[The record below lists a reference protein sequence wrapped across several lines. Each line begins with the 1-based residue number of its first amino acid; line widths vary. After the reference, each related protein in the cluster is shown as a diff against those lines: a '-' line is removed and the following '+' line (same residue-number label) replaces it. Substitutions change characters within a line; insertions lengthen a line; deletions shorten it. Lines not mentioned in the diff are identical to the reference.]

1 MSAARDAGVPPCG
14 FLLHF
19 VLLAML
25 SGATIGTAKLVTTF
39 YALHLGADAAQVGF
53 ISAMESLGMVLVT
66 VPAGF
71 LIARFGA
78 RRVYFIASL
87 GPLLLNLLI
96 PFTSVWYAI
105 ALTQLLIGLCI
116 PFRIVSMNSAFLEHL
131 KHAGSSRAGWYRA
144 ALVVGIGLCGPAVA
158 DLLGARLGNT
168 GIFAVVAASFAVMAV
183 YGHAFLPEA
192 RPVAPPEAG
201 PATGMLAG
209 LRDMLRSPEIGN
221 SCLIEVL
228 AGATNAL
235 YGTFI
240 MVVAIQ
246 SLHMSRAEALQL
258 VMVQGAASVLW
269 LMGLG
274 RVVSRLSERQVYPFS
289 VAAASGGL
297 MLLGTGQG
305 FAALAAGAVLM
316 SLGAAMIHLLNMTQL
331 SRHSMDKSRI
341 SGLFNLASM
350 AGAFAGAM
358 AGSLLNRWM
367 PVQHVFL
374 AWIPMVLLTTLAC
387 RVHAGRHAGRA
398 ALNAAGA

>member
-1 MSAARDAGVPPCG
+1 MNAARDAGASPRG

-39 YALHLGADAAQVGF
+39 YALHLGADAAQVGL

-96 PFTSVWYAI
+96 PFTSIWYAI

-131 KHAGSSRAGWYRA
+131 KHAGSNRAGWYRA
-144 ALVVGIGLCGPAVA
+144 ALVVGIGLCGPLAA
-158 DLLGARLGNT
+158 DLLGARLGHV
-168 GIFAVVAASFAVMAV
+168 GIFAVVAASFAVMAM
-183 YGHAFLPEA
+183 YGHTFLPEA
-192 RPVAPPEAG
+192 RPSVEAPAG
-201 PATGMLAG
+201 MIAG

-240 MVVAIQ
+240 VVVAIQ
-246 SLHMSRAEALQL
+246 SLHMSKAEALQL

-269 LMGLG
+269 LLGLG
-274 RVVSRLSERQVYPFS
+274 RVVETLGARRVYPAS
-289 VAAASGGL
+289 IIAASAGL
-297 MLLGTGQG
+297 ALLGLGSG
-305 FAALAAGAVLM
+305 FVSLAIGAVLM
-316 SLGAAMIHLLNMTQL
+316 SLGAAMIHLLNMGQL
-331 SRHSMDKSRI
+331 SRHRMDKSRI

-358 AGSLLNRWM
+358 AGSVLNRWLPM
-367 PVQHVFL
+367 QQVFL
-374 AWIPMVLLTTLAC
+374 AWIPLVLLTAVAC
-387 RVHAGRHAGRA
+387 RLHAGRHAVRVR
-398 ALNAAGA
+398 LNAAGA

>member
-1 MSAARDAGVPPCG
+1 MNAARDAGTSPRG

-39 YALHLGADAAQVGF
+39 YALHLGADAAQVGL

-131 KHAGSSRAGWYRA
+131 KYAGSNRAGWYRA
-144 ALVVGIGLCGPAVA
+144 ALVVGIGLCGPLAA
-158 DLLGARLGNT
+158 DLLGARLGHV

-183 YGHAFLPEA
+183 YGHTFLPEA
-192 RPVAPPEAG
+192 RPSVEAPAG
-201 PATGMLAG
+201 MIAG

-240 MVVAIQ
+240 VVVALQ
-246 SLHMSRAEALQL
+246 SLHMSKAEALQL
-258 VMVQGAASVLW
+258 VMVQGATSVLW
-269 LMGLG
+269 LLGLG
-274 RVVSRLSERQVYPFS
+274 RVVGTLGARRVYP
-289 VAAASGGL
+289 ASIVSASAGL
-297 MLLGTGQG
+297 ALLGLGGG
-305 FAALAAGAVLM
+305 FVPLAVGAVLM
-316 SLGAAMIHLLNMTQL
+316 SLGAAMIHLLNMGQL
-331 SRHSMDKSRI
+331 SRHRMDKSRI

-358 AGSLLNRWM
+358 AGSVLNRWLPM
-367 PVQHVFL
+367 QQVFL
-374 AWIPMVLLTTLAC
+374 AWIPLVLLTAVAC
-387 RVHAGRHAGRA
+387 RLHAGRHAARVR
-398 ALNAAGA
+398 LNASGA